1 MPLITT
7 ARPSAIFS
15 PLWPPIAPPA
25 TTSSTLNRISSMPVL
40 RTLIGSSY
48 IHSTQKDDQEYP
60 GSRRSEALEISAFT
74 PSLFRFLRQRRVVSM
89 AHAQSALRLS
99 VRRGPRARD
108 RQATLYL
115 PVSARPE
122 DPESAAEWFCAEAA
136 PHKRDRSL
144 RAGAIPVRLASAPA

>member
-25 TTSSTLNRISSMPVL
+25 TTSSTLNRISSMAVL

-60 GSRRSEALEISAFT
+60 GSRRREALEIAAFT
-74 PSLFRFLRQRRVVSM
+74 PSLCRYLRQRRVGSM
-89 AHAQSALRLS
+89 SQPQSAVWLP
-99 VRRGPRARD
+99 VRRGPLGRYHR
-108 RQATLYL
+108 ATLDL
-115 PVSARPE
+115 PV
-122 DPESAAEWFCAEAA
+122 
-136 PHKRDRSL
+136 
-144 RAGAIPVRLASAPA
+144 